1 MSGFIL
7 GMDGFLGLAGW
18 RWLFLLEGL
27 PAVILGILC
36 CFYLVD
42 GPAQARW
49 LSAAE
54 KALLLARLDRE
65 RAAAEH
71 AAGGRSVLRQLG
83 RRADVHRLFRVD
95 LVAQH

>member
-1 MSGFIL
+1 MAVPARRV
-7 GMDGFLGLAGW
+7 AG
-18 RWLFLLEGL
+18 G
-27 PAVILGILC
+27 ILGILC
-36 CFYLVD
+36 FFYLVD

-83 RRADVHRLFRVD
+83 HRTVVLMSIAYFG
-95 LVAQH
+95 LISVAQHQRHLDAA